1 MISLET
7 FIALSPTKTLCL
19 LIKCSIKLGWGKMD
33 HFVFSLLQS
42 FFHGDQES
50 IPFSTFSRN
59 NLSMKEGSLFCFVVM
74 RSRMLWILFLVSLE
88 SSWRGGLH
96 GLVASIHDVWTCS
109 AKVLEYWMIS
119 LLKIKLNQIVAEN
132 FGGIGMCLWCCWKD
146 LDEQDLMEFIW

>member
-1 MISLET
+1 
-7 FIALSPTKTLCL
+7 
-19 LIKCSIKLGWGKMD
+19 MD

-88 SSWRGGLH
+88 SS
-96 GLVASIHDVWTCS
+96 
-109 AKVLEYWMIS
+109 
-119 LLKIKLNQIVAEN
+119 
-132 FGGIGMCLWCCWKD
+132 
-146 LDEQDLMEFIW
+146 